1 MFYLLLY
8 FLGFIF
14 TMSSITGTLPIQHSF
29 LNHTIILPCNAG
41 FIFPCLDWF
50 WQQLSNLQLETQIQ
64 QSGRKSLW
72 WTEDRKCFK
81 VALHVIVQIL
91 WQLQVEAVLPT
102 GELLGVTLAGE
113 DALCKGGQKVVLDSS
128 EHVESQE
135 VCIIDPEKCE
145 WRPQSVLQCESWSTW
160 RHPANTPEDS
170 TSSEKR
176 NLP

>member
-1 MFYLLLY
+1 MRRVIE
-8 FLGFIF
+8 GHIF
-14 TMSSITGTLPIQHSF
+14 DMYEFEEYS
-29 LNHTIILPCNAG
+29 
-41 FIFPCLDWF
+41 
-50 WQQLSNLQLETQIQ
+50 
-64 QSGRKSLW
+64 
-72 WTEDRKCFK
+72 TEERKCWK

-113 DALCKGGQKVVLDSS
+113 DGLCEGGQKVVLDSS

-176 NLP
+176 NLL